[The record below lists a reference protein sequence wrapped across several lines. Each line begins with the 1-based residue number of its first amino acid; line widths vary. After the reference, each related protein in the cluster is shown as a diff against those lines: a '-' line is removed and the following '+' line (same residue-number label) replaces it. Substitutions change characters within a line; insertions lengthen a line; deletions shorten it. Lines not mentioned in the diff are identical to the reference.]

1 MYVARASA
9 AGARLAA
16 AMEAEFAA
24 APTAGPFVFPPTTA
38 DAPAAALAA
47 VLARWRQQ
55 LALQAGAGGLLRKD
69 GALYADDAA
78 AATAFAAVDDAD
90 ETAAVR
96 RAAYAVA
103 NAALPLLALLVG
115 AARPKEVD
123 EQAMLDFAVE
133 VRDAF
138 FAIEDADVYMHG
150 LDAARIAPDYEPA
163 ATLANVEARLTTAT
177 VDAERHV
184 GAAAALERAV
194 LLLEFAA
201 DLASA

>member
-1 MYVARASA
+1 MSVDSRRPGFQVAAVTSTQTRPWSQTWTTWLFKASSA
-9 AGARLAA
+9 PTSTGRTKSTC
-16 AMEAEFAA
+16 AMER
-24 APTAGPFVFPPTTA
+24 V
-38 DAPAAALAA
+38 
-47 VLARWRQQ
+47 V
-55 LALQAGAGGLLRKD
+55 GAHP
-69 GALYADDAA
+69 
-78 AATAFAAVDDAD
+78 
-90 ETAAVR
+90 EN
-96 RAAYAVA
+96 AYAVA
-103 NAALPLLALLVG
+103 NAALPLLALLIG

-133 VRDAF
+133 ARDAF
-138 FAIEDADVYMHG
+138 FAIEDATVYMHG

-177 VDAERHV
+177 VDAERRV